1 MFELNGKQYSV
12 DDLQNAAVKYGM
24 DYNTYLSKM
33 MEKGLKEIK
42 PAKTEAVTTETA
54 PVTAENQAVST
65 DLVSENGSSDS
76 QKPKP
81 DYASQI
87 KSSEFFKE
95 NVPYKGSE
103 QEEIDK
109 KEDKKDSSVTIND
122 LLKTLDGVNYKK
134 ESGKFE
140 TDDSVGVDV
149 FQKEEEQAV
158 PIFSEMFKGS
168 GINFKETSTVG
179 LDPFTGMPNV
189 NLDAMTVSIGEK
201 GSSSYKAIDIP
212 LEVEGGVA
220 RENLTKLKNFI
231 KENKDK
237 VNTYDWSRNNRQAEK
252 AYDTWKDS
260 NVSIEQGEQVIKQ
273 ETLKNPNYFDIIDK
287 ANEPKTSAEKYA
299 SARTMYA
306 QGVGVTYSKLQA
318 IDALQQKLNE
328 AKAIISKKS
337 PKISSA
343 ELDEAARNVVRQQD
357 YQQRLAELE
366 EKEIQAAIKRGEI
379 SASVMYVG
387 GVASKSKKTEKFN
400 KDLDVTNIIINQT
413 RVTNNDTEFL
423 FENIKKAYREDGDG
437 LVISPANQGRV
448 LSIAKKLG
456 VDLDMSDKSQVQ
468 LKNGNI
474 ISSNYYK
481 IMQAS
486 RDASTA
492 GSLLINNRL
501 KEQSD
506 LASAIGDDDLALIA
520 AGKNYNMW
528 DQAANSVLLG
538 AGDLLVGAGR
548 LTAEINPFT
557 LVERIEDAVSGNFE
571 SAFSPKFAK
580 LGADWVEFSNKDR
593 ETYARSVS
601 FDDAFKSGGAFMQFA
616 LQETATQI
624 PIIAAIVASGGTAAP
639 WVIGAST
646 MGSKMNELGYEN
658 INLADGEKYSNSDIW
673 LKSLGYGALEGSLS
687 AVSGTRVLRNAKTR
701 FISGG
706 KQAAETLLENSAKT
720 WAIEQG
726 KGLGADV
733 IVEAGAEALTTGG
746 QNLIDGKPFTE
757 NMAHAAFSGF
767 GMSTLMGGVPYF
779 RGLYYSSMS
788 NYAALSDI
796 RGIQSDIDA
805 LSKRWATAQTE
816 SGAKIY
822 AEAIADKYTKLNDA
836 VIKQESLI
844 NNNLTSG
851 GANKIVEITSKLAA
865 LQNKAKAI
873 SESKDLS
880 TEEKNAQIKP
890 LLADFNSL
898 KSLKDKALGHSSLL
912 KNETEFKAFQAL
924 QPLKYDQYVDQATQ
938 ELIGERNGKE
948 PNNIDVDN
956 RAYDLYFGD
965 IVRAE
970 NAKLGRK
977 NSSVFKSFK
986 SFETVDEAIADLDN
1000 VKDLS
1005 PEDKA
1010 EIILGLKNGN
1020 DGYANK
1026 STGTQVAV
1034 VENQV
1039 ANQRKY
1045 TKVHEV
1051 GHKAFWNLLGNNE
1064 NNAAFKQVSE
1074 QILSTLNKTDKKV
1087 HDSLLKDG
1095 VDDDSGNIIPAEVI
1109 SRFLEYVSEGKVT
1122 NVQKAKGISGLFGVM
1137 IQKQFSKDYN
1147 FDFRGEQDIYN
1158 FVVGVGKK
1166 IKDGTLTTVDIKKAK
1181 SGDLIKSVTK
1191 DSDKT
1196 VSKESSVSF
1205 SKANK
1210 ELGDEIKA
1218 LVPEGTSKSR
1228 YDNQVIGNVYE
1239 KLVFGKTLDGLINGQ
1254 LNKYGVVGDNVY
1266 GKPKDLF
1273 LEDVKAQLYEKSL
1286 MRFNPET
1293 NNDLGGFV
1301 VNELIKY
1308 RIGDVVNRYKKE
1320 AGVEGK
1326 SLDVAAGEVGSV
1338 QEVADESISIE
1349 DQIDLDATQARSDT
1363 RLTKATKIMSKE
1375 QYDRAAKMVE
1385 EKLKDIDPKKLSYKK
1400 IGGLATDILS
1410 EITDVPAG
1418 KILDATKNLS
1428 KEETSRG
1435 AMFIEKNIDYI
1446 RKTLPKGAVQEAAT
1460 EKLMGTATG
1469 VANSILKRLYDKNPR
1484 IKKGAGLSP
1493 WSIKPDI
1500 TNQDILDAIGRPKRE
1515 GDRKIQINPRSPEGQ
1530 VIKGILNLVD
1540 RNIANELARTVESDL
1555 TLEQKQDIAAGKS
1568 DVMFSKALA
1577 KVLVESAVNHLGI
1590 KTRVGK
1596 GKLVG
1601 TVNDLLTTESYGGE
1615 EDFNKSLDNLTKEQ
1629 RQVVDLVFGGRDW
1642 LFGMFSDTE
1651 AVKNNGVRYEKI
1663 IKEAIKNVGIKGVSV
1678 DLSEGGFGSG
1688 VDLVL
1693 TVNGKNINIELKL
1706 NRKAQMG
1713 SFSINIDGDSFS
1725 YTKSVDGL
1733 IEKLPDLHEAIQ
1745 NSLKSEKYLKAVDD
1759 YNKRGVELG
1768 GYYDEA
1774 TGVLSGSESM
1784 FLQLVKEGK
1793 LKATNLNIK
1802 EDSKGK
1808 KLDIGIINLIYNN
1821 KGVFNMDIGGKGLYY
1836 LGTNKDNLPTS
1847 KLEGNSSLMIRR
1859 TYNQIGKTGIYKS
1872 IVRAFAKLDS
1882 NITESNIN
1890 FSILSNT
1897 EQDIKTIATN
1907 FSKSVNLD
1915 KEFNDII
1922 ENKTG
1927 IESYKNYKRVKAQVT
1942 GASKGKFNFF
1952 IAPSAE
1958 DFVGLLYKTLGKGKI
1973 GDAQMAWYKE
1983 NLLDPYARAMQK
1995 VSRDRNFMARNFLA
2009 IKKELKIVPKNLKK
2023 KIPGEPFTQEQ
2034 AIRVYIWNKKGS
2046 TIPEIS
2052 ENDSIYLTNF
2062 VENNEKLKTFA
2073 DQVIALSGLEDYAK
2087 PGDSW
2092 VTGTITTDM
2101 LEALNTTKRAKYLE
2115 LWQQNANEIFS
2126 EKNLNKLEAAFGAD
2140 YRKAMENIL
2149 KRMKTGRNRA
2159 FGGDSLTGR
2168 FVDWM
2173 TGATGAIMFFNTR
2186 SAVLQTLSAVNFINF
2201 GDNNIFAASKAFANQ
2216 KQYWSDF
2223 KKLFNS
2229 DFLVERRDGLK
2240 INVNEAD
2247 IADIAKEKGVRGLIN
2262 KLLKLGF
2269 TPTQLADS
2277 FAIATGGATFYRNRL
2292 KSLIKDGMDP
2302 VAAEKQAM
2310 RDFRETA
2317 EESQQSSRPDKISA
2331 QQAGPLG
2338 RTILAFANT
2347 PAQYARI
2354 IKKAASDIKN
2364 GRGDLKTNV
2373 SKIMYYGVVQN
2384 LIFNALQQAL
2394 FAALFDEDEEE
2405 IDDKTIS
2412 IANGMADSI
2421 LRGIGISGAIIS
2433 VVKNAALRWVKE
2445 EEKANPKYENA
2456 ILELTKIS
2464 PPVSSKINKL
2474 RAASRSYSWDKKEM
2488 KEGGLSIDNPANLAI
2503 GNIVS
2508 AVTNIPLDR
2517 VVKKVQHIKAAS
2529 DSEIDTYKRIFLLAG
2544 WSKWELGIKDAKKSK
2559 TKTVRSKKTYSKKK
2573 YYK

>member
-1 MFELNGKQYSV
+1 MFEIDGKQYSV
-12 DDLQNAAVKYGM
+12 DDLQKAAVKYGM
-24 DYNTYLSKM
+24 DYNAYLSKM

-42 PAKTEAVTTETA
+42 PAKTEAVATETA
-54 PVTAENQAVST
+54 PVTAGDQAVST
-65 DLVSENGSSDS
+65 DLVSENGSSDL

-109 KEDKKDSSVTIND
+109 KEDKKDSSVTIDD
-122 LLKTLDGVNYKK
+122 LLKTLDGVNYNK

-168 GINFKETSTVG
+168 GINFKETSTMG

-220 RENLTKLKNFI
+220 KENLTKLKNFI

-273 ETLKNPNYFDIIDK
+273 ETLKNPNYFDIIDR

-306 QGVGVTYSKLQA
+306 QGAGVTYSKLQA

-337 PKISSA
+337 PTISSD
-343 ELDEAARNVVRQQD
+343 ELDKAARNVVRQQD

-387 GVASKSKKTEKFN
+387 GVASKNKKTEKFN

-437 LVISPANQGRV
+437 LVVNPANQGRV
-448 LSIAKKLG
+448 LNIAKKLG

-528 DQAANSVLLG
+528 DQAANTVLLG

-836 VIKQESLI
+836 VVKQESLI

-924 QPLKYDQYVDQATQ
+924 EPLKYGQYVDQATQ
-938 ELIGERNGKE
+938 ELTGERNGKE

-1045 TKVHEV
+1045 TKVHEI

-1074 QILSTLNKTDKKV
+1074 QILSTLKKTDKKV
-1087 HDSLLKDG
+1087 HDSLLRDG

-1166 IKDGTLTTVDIKKAK
+1166 IKDGTLTTADIKKAK

-1205 SKANK
+1205 SRANK

-1266 GKPKDLF
+1266 GKPKDIF

-1293 NNDLGGFV
+1293 NDDLGGFV

-1338 QEVADESISIE
+1338 QEVADESMSIE
-1349 DQIDLDATQARSDT
+1349 DQIDLDATQARSET
-1363 RLTKATKIMSKE
+1363 RLTRATKILSKE
-1375 QYDRAAKMVE
+1375 QYDKAAKMVE
-1385 EKLKDIDPKKLSYKK
+1385 EKLKDIDPKKLS
-1400 IGGLATDILS
+1400 
-1410 EITDVPAG
+1410 
-1418 KILDATKNLS
+1418 
-1428 KEETSRG
+1428 
-1435 AMFIEKNIDYI
+1435 
-1446 RKTLPKGAVQEAAT
+1446 
-1460 EKLMGTATG
+1460 
-1469 VANSILKRLYDKNPR
+1469 
-1484 IKKGAGLSP
+1484 
-1493 WSIKPDI
+1493 
-1500 TNQDILDAIGRPKRE
+1500 
-1515 GDRKIQINPRSPEGQ
+1515 
-1530 VIKGILNLVD
+1530 
-1540 RNIANELARTVESDL
+1540 
-1555 TLEQKQDIAAGKS
+1555 
-1568 DVMFSKALA
+1568 
-1577 KVLVESAVNHLGI
+1577 
-1590 KTRVGK
+1590 
-1596 GKLVG
+1596 
-1601 TVNDLLTTESYGGE
+1601 
-1615 EDFNKSLDNLTKEQ
+1615 
-1629 RQVVDLVFGGRDW
+1629 
-1642 LFGMFSDTE
+1642 
-1651 AVKNNGVRYEKI
+1651 
-1663 IKEAIKNVGIKGVSV
+1663 
-1678 DLSEGGFGSG
+1678 
-1688 VDLVL
+1688 
-1693 TVNGKNINIELKL
+1693 
-1706 NRKAQMG
+1706 
-1713 SFSINIDGDSFS
+1713 
-1725 YTKSVDGL
+1725 
-1733 IEKLPDLHEAIQ
+1733 
-1745 NSLKSEKYLKAVDD
+1745 
-1759 YNKRGVELG
+1759 
-1768 GYYDEA
+1768 
-1774 TGVLSGSESM
+1774 
-1784 FLQLVKEGK
+1784 
-1793 LKATNLNIK
+1793 
-1802 EDSKGK
+1802 
-1808 KLDIGIINLIYNN
+1808 
-1821 KGVFNMDIGGKGLYY
+1821 
-1836 LGTNKDNLPTS
+1836 
-1847 KLEGNSSLMIRR
+1847 
-1859 TYNQIGKTGIYKS
+1859 
-1872 IVRAFAKLDS
+1872 
-1882 NITESNIN
+1882 
-1890 FSILSNT
+1890 
-1897 EQDIKTIATN
+1897 
-1907 FSKSVNLD
+1907 
-1915 KEFNDII
+1915 
-1922 ENKTG
+1922 
-1927 IESYKNYKRVKAQVT
+1927 
-1942 GASKGKFNFF
+1942 
-1952 IAPSAE
+1952 
-1958 DFVGLLYKTLGKGKI
+1958 
-1973 GDAQMAWYKE
+1973 
-1983 NLLDPYARAMQK
+1983 
-1995 VSRDRNFMARNFLA
+1995 
-2009 IKKELKIVPKNLKK
+2009 
-2023 KIPGEPFTQEQ
+2023 
-2034 AIRVYIWNKKGS
+2034 
-2046 TIPEIS
+2046 
-2052 ENDSIYLTNF
+2052 
-2062 VENNEKLKTFA
+2062 
-2073 DQVIALSGLEDYAK
+2073 
-2087 PGDSW
+2087 
-2092 VTGTITTDM
+2092 
-2101 LEALNTTKRAKYLE
+2101 
-2115 LWQQNANEIFS
+2115 
-2126 EKNLNKLEAAFGAD
+2126 
-2140 YRKAMENIL
+2140 
-2149 KRMKTGRNRA
+2149 
-2159 FGGDSLTGR
+2159 
-2168 FVDWM
+2168 
-2173 TGATGAIMFFNTR
+2173 
-2186 SAVLQTLSAVNFINF
+2186 
-2201 GDNNIFAASKAFANQ
+2201 
-2216 KQYWSDF
+2216 
-2223 KKLFNS
+2223 
-2229 DFLVERRDGLK
+2229 
-2240 INVNEAD
+2240 
-2247 IADIAKEKGVRGLIN
+2247 
-2262 KLLKLGF
+2262 
-2269 TPTQLADS
+2269 
-2277 FAIATGGATFYRNRL
+2277 
-2292 KSLIKDGMDP
+2292 
-2302 VAAEKQAM
+2302 
-2310 RDFRETA
+2310 
-2317 EESQQSSRPDKISA
+2317 
-2331 QQAGPLG
+2331 
-2338 RTILAFANT
+2338 
-2347 PAQYARI
+2347 
-2354 IKKAASDIKN
+2354 
-2364 GRGDLKTNV
+2364 
-2373 SKIMYYGVVQN
+2373 
-2384 LIFNALQQAL
+2384 
-2394 FAALFDEDEEE
+2394 
-2405 IDDKTIS
+2405 
-2412 IANGMADSI
+2412 
-2421 LRGIGISGAIIS
+2421 
-2433 VVKNAALRWVKE
+2433 
-2445 EEKANPKYENA
+2445 
-2456 ILELTKIS
+2456 
-2464 PPVSSKINKL
+2464 
-2474 RAASRSYSWDKKEM
+2474 
-2488 KEGGLSIDNPANLAI
+2488 
-2503 GNIVS
+2503 
-2508 AVTNIPLDR
+2508 
-2517 VVKKVQHIKAAS
+2517 
-2529 DSEIDTYKRIFLLAG
+2529 
-2544 WSKWELGIKDAKKSK
+2544 
-2559 TKTVRSKKTYSKKK
+2559 
-2573 YYK
+2573 

>member
-179 LDPFTGMPNV
+179 LNPFTGMPNV

-836 VIKQESLI
+836 VVKQESLI

-1074 QILSTLNKTDKKV
+1074 QILSTLKKTDKKV

-1137 IQKQFSKDYN
+1137 VQKQFSKDYN

-1158 FVVGVGKK
+1158 FVVGIGKK
-1166 IKDGTLTTVDIKKAK
+1166 IKDGSLTMADIKKAK
-1181 SGDLIKSVTK
+1181 KGDLIKSVTK
-1191 DSDKT
+1191 DSGET
-1196 VSKESSVSF
+1196 VSKESSTSF
-1205 SKANK
+1205 SSLSNLKAELK
-1210 ELGDEIKA
+1210 EIDEFDYDNEFEFEQA
-1218 LVPEGTSKSR
+1218 VSSLKSR
-1228 YDNQVIGNVYE
+1228 ISRLE
-1239 KLVFGKTLDGLINGQ
+1239 KQEKPTI
-1254 LNKYGVVGDNVY
+1254 KEEVVT
-1266 GKPKDLF
+1266 KPKDKKAKESTEEIIKKASDKVF
-1273 LEDVKAQLYEKSL
+1273 EDTEVSDRNKGISKTNEDIANEMLELGANSVSDIKDPAKRKAIVDKLGKNNL
-1286 MRFNPET
+1286 GAVT
-1293 NNDLGGFV
+1293 NLTKKAAAVSKNLVVDENLKIGYDEFFSGFS
-1301 VNELIKY
+1301 EELSALIKSY
-1308 RIGDVVNRYKKE
+1308 KVEVDGKKIPFGAYMNQNLPRRYGQILEKALKGRI
-1320 AGVEGK
+1320 EGAK
-1326 SLDVAAGEVGSV
+1326 SLDINSGEKGFAGNIAAEESADFDAIDSADKGLPAGELIDVTDFRNVKDKVEDIKESIDLTGV
-1338 QEVADESISIE
+1338 DVADLTYRKIQNDYSGDVGAEIIGLWDKNAKPKKGQDKNDFQKLAERIE
-1349 DQIDLDATQARSDT
+1349 GTRTLNYGKDTGGEAEVRAMQKLFLDYSDVVKFIKTMPEFNVAPFETTIDKQGKSVLLTEDAKGYSVGTANKT
-1363 RLTKATKIMSKE
+1363 LKKF
-1375 QYDRAAKMVE
+1375 YDVY
-1385 EKLKDIDPKKLSYKK
+1385 IDPKSKSSDKAIKNTSITSPSGKGKGKTSQVAKVYRLKPEYRGRISIQAVQDLQKTIGITPAGEAFIPMKKEKRTEFGTVLQGLTKMYATNVANTVIRKK
-1400 IGGLATDILS
+1400 IVDEGITSKTKSAEKVLADIGG
-1410 EITDVPAG
+1410 
-1418 KILDATKNLS
+1418 
-1428 KEETSRG
+1428 
-1435 AMFIEKNIDYI
+1435 
-1446 RKTLPKGAVQEAAT
+1446 
-1460 EKLMGTATG
+1460 
-1469 VANSILKRLYDKNPR
+1469 
-1484 IKKGAGLSP
+1484 
-1493 WSIKPDI
+1493 
-1500 TNQDILDAIGRPKRE
+1500 
-1515 GDRKIQINPRSPEGQ
+1515 
-1530 VIKGILNLVD
+1530 
-1540 RNIANELARTVESDL
+1540 
-1555 TLEQKQDIAAGKS
+1555 GKS
-1568 DVMFSKALA
+1568 SVMFSKNVDGFDPTYNIAFSQVVNIDINKTYGDEKNWYSLDVMADDWPETEARFLSDYEKFIKKTKINGFRPNFFISSKNTLNPNSKKGDPFFKEAHKRREATRA
-1577 KVLVESAVNHLGI
+1577 KIAAINKRNKVNRIGFNSPPNIFGKTVDAILNNLGNKKIKKANTKYGKVFDETWKKISEIAREDPAMIPFFLHFLETAGDTSHFHRLGAKFIAYDKDPERVVRHFVKDGKKVSYDIYFEYEHAVQSHIAAKILLNAAFDKRVDFATVLRDI
-1590 KTRVGK
+1590 KENY
-1596 GKLVG
+1596 KLVALSVKDAKKLNKAG
-1601 TVNDLLTTESYGGE
+1601 YALKMPKGWEHWWQRYFNEEVAAIDDGINPESLAGID
-1615 EDFNKSLDNLTKEQ
+1615 EDFN
-1629 RQVVDLVFGGRDW
+1629 
-1642 LFGMFSDTE
+1642 
-1651 AVKNNGVRYEKI
+1651 
-1663 IKEAIKNVGIKGVSV
+1663 
-1678 DLSEGGFGSG
+1678 
-1688 VDLVL
+1688 
-1693 TVNGKNINIELKL
+1693 EL
-1706 NRKAQMG
+1706 
-1713 SFSINIDGDSFS
+1713 
-1725 YTKSVDGL
+1725 
-1733 IEKLPDLHEAIQ
+1733 
-1745 NSLKSEKYLKAVDD
+1745 
-1759 YNKRGVELG
+1759 
-1768 GYYDEA
+1768 
-1774 TGVLSGSESM
+1774 
-1784 FLQLVKEGK
+1784 LQ
-1793 LKATNLNIK
+1793 
-1802 EDSKGK
+1802 
-1808 KLDIGIINLIYNN
+1808 
-1821 KGVFNMDIGGKGLYY
+1821 KGLKRD
-1836 LGTNKDNLPTS
+1836 G
-1847 KLEGNSSLMIRR
+1847 SS
-1859 TYNQIGKTGIYKS
+1859 
-1872 IVRAFAKLDS
+1872 
-1882 NITESNIN
+1882 
-1890 FSILSNT
+1890 
-1897 EQDIKTIATN
+1897 
-1907 FSKSVNLD
+1907 FSKSLNLD

-1927 IESYKNYKRVKAQVT
+1927 IESYKNYKKVKAQVT

-1983 NLLDPYARAMQK
+1983 NLLDPYARAMEK

-2073 DQVIALSGLEDYAK
+2073 DQVIALSGIEDYAK
-2087 PGDSW
+2087 PGESW

-2101 LEALNTTKRAKYLE
+2101 LEALNTTKR
-2115 LWQQNANEIFS
+2115 
-2126 EKNLNKLEAAFGAD
+2126 
-2140 YRKAMENIL
+2140 
-2149 KRMKTGRNRA
+2149 
-2159 FGGDSLTGR
+2159 
-2168 FVDWM
+2168 
-2173 TGATGAIMFFNTR
+2173 
-2186 SAVLQTLSAVNFINF
+2186 
-2201 GDNNIFAASKAFANQ
+2201 
-2216 KQYWSDF
+2216 
-2223 KKLFNS
+2223 
-2229 DFLVERRDGLK
+2229 
-2240 INVNEAD
+2240 
-2247 IADIAKEKGVRGLIN
+2247 
-2262 KLLKLGF
+2262 
-2269 TPTQLADS
+2269 
-2277 FAIATGGATFYRNRL
+2277 
-2292 KSLIKDGMDP
+2292 
-2302 VAAEKQAM
+2302 
-2310 RDFRETA
+2310 
-2317 EESQQSSRPDKISA
+2317 
-2331 QQAGPLG
+2331 
-2338 RTILAFANT
+2338 
-2347 PAQYARI
+2347 
-2354 IKKAASDIKN
+2354 
-2364 GRGDLKTNV
+2364 
-2373 SKIMYYGVVQN
+2373 
-2384 LIFNALQQAL
+2384 
-2394 FAALFDEDEEE
+2394 
-2405 IDDKTIS
+2405 
-2412 IANGMADSI
+2412 
-2421 LRGIGISGAIIS
+2421 
-2433 VVKNAALRWVKE
+2433 
-2445 EEKANPKYENA
+2445 
-2456 ILELTKIS
+2456 
-2464 PPVSSKINKL
+2464 
-2474 RAASRSYSWDKKEM
+2474 
-2488 KEGGLSIDNPANLAI
+2488 
-2503 GNIVS
+2503 
-2508 AVTNIPLDR
+2508 
-2517 VVKKVQHIKAAS
+2517 
-2529 DSEIDTYKRIFLLAG
+2529 
-2544 WSKWELGIKDAKKSK
+2544 
-2559 TKTVRSKKTYSKKK
+2559 KK
-2573 YYK
+2573 Y

>member
-1 MFELNGKQYSV
+1 MYKYKLSNGEIVLVEDKNIEAFKSSKDFEG
-12 DDLQNAAVKYGM
+12 AVLLEG
-24 DYNTYLSKM
+24 
-33 MEKGLKEIK
+33 
-42 PAKTEAVTTETA
+42 PAKTEAVATETA
-54 PVTAENQAVST
+54 PVTAENQAVDT
-65 DLVSENGSSDS
+65 GLASEVTSSGSQSPDP
-76 QKPKP
+76 KKP

-87 KSSEFFKE
+87 RNSEFFKG

-103 QEEIDK
+103 QEKTDK
-109 KEDKKDSSVTIND
+109 ENDKKDSSATID
-122 LLKTLDGVNYKK
+122 ELLKTLDGVSYKK

-140 TDDSVGVDV
+140 TDNSVGVDV

-168 GINFKETSTVG
+168 GINFEQTSTVG
-179 LDPFTGMPNV
+179 LNPFTGMPNV

-201 GSSSYKAIDIP
+201 GSSSYKSIDIP

-220 RENLTKLKNFI
+220 EKNLTDLKNFI

-237 VNTYDWSRNNRQAEK
+237 INTYDWSRNNRQAEK
-252 AYDTWKDS
+252 AYDAWEDS
-260 NVSIEQGEQVIKQ
+260 NTSIKQGEEVIKQ
-273 ETLKNPNYFDIIDK
+273 ETLNNPNYFEIIDK

-299 SARTMYA
+299 SARAMYA
-306 QGVGVTYSKLQA
+306 QGAGETYSQLSA
-318 IDALQQKLNE
+318 RDALQDKLNA
-328 AKAIISKKS
+328 AKAIISKKN
-337 PKISSA
+337 PGISSD
-343 ELDEAARNVVRQQD
+343 ELDKAARDVVRQQD
-357 YQQRLAELE
+357 YQQKLAELKL
-366 EKEIQAAIKRGEI
+366 KERDLAVKRGEI
-379 SASVMYVG
+379 SASVMYAG
-387 GVASKSKKTEKFN
+387 GVASKNKKTENFN
-400 KDLDVTNIIINQT
+400 KNLDITNTIISQT
-413 RVTNNDTEFL
+413 RSTDSDTEFL
-423 FENIKKAYREDGDG
+423 FENVKKAYSKNGDG
-437 LVISPANQGRV
+437 IVVNPSNQNKV
-448 LSIAKKLG
+448 LNIAKKLG
-456 VDLDMSDKSQVQ
+456 LNLDMSDKSQVQ

-486 RDASTA
+486 RDASIA
-492 GSLLINNRL
+492 GSLLINDRL

-506 LASAIGDDDLALIA
+506 LASAIGDDDLSLIA

-538 AGDLLVGAGR
+538 AGDLVVGAGR
-548 LTAEINPFT
+548 IVAEVNPFT
-557 LVERIEDAVSGNFE
+557 LIERIEDAVSGDFE
-571 SAFSPKFAK
+571 GAFSPKFER
-580 LGADWVEFSNKDR
+580 LGAKWTEFSNKDR

-601 FDDAFKSGGAFMQFA
+601 FDDAFKSGSSFMQFA

-646 MGSKMNELGYEN
+646 MGSKMNELGFEN

-673 LKSLGYGALEGSLS
+673 LKSLGYGVLEGSLS

-706 KQAAETLLENSAKT
+706 KEAAETLLENSAKT
-720 WAIEQG
+720 WGIEQG
-726 KGLGADV
+726 KGFGADV
-733 IVEAGAEALTTGG
+733 ILESGAEALTTGG

-796 RGIQSDIDA
+796 RSIQSDIDA
-805 LSKRWATAQTE
+805 LSKQWATAQTE
-816 SGAKIY
+816 GEMKII
-822 AEAIADKYTKLNDA
+822 EESMSDSFTKLNEA
-836 VIKQESLI
+836 VAKQESLI

-851 GANKIVEITSKLAA
+851 GAEKIVEITSSLAT

-873 SESKDLS
+873 FESKDLS

-890 LLADFNSL
+890 LLAKFDEL
-898 KSLKDKALGHSSLL
+898 KSHRDKALSHSSLL
-912 KNETEFKAFQAL
+912 KNETEFNAFKALEPF
-924 QPLKYDQYVDQATQ
+924 KYDQYVDQATQ
-938 ELIGERNGKE
+938 ELTSERNGKE
-948 PNNIDVDN
+948 PSDLDVDN

-977 NSSVFKSFK
+977 NSGVFKSFK

-1005 PEDKA
+1005 PEAKA
-1010 EIILGLKNGN
+1010 EIIIGLKNGN

-1034 VENQV
+1034 VESQV

-1045 TKVHEV
+1045 TKVHEI

-1064 NNAAFKQVSE
+1064 NNAAFKQVSD
-1074 QILSTLNKTDKKV
+1074 QILSTLKKTDKKV
-1087 HDSLLKDG
+1087 YENLLKDG
-1095 VDDDSGNIIPAEVI
+1095 VDDESGNIMPTEVI

-1166 IKDGTLTTVDIKKAK
+1166 IKDGTLTMADIKKAK
-1181 SGDLIKSVTK
+1181 KGDLIKSVTK
-1191 DSDKT
+1191 DSGET
-1196 VSKESSVSF
+1196 VSKESSTSF

-1239 KLVFGKTLDGLINGQ
+1239 KLVFGTTLDGLINGQ

-1293 NNDLGGFV
+1293 NDDLGGFV

-1338 QEVADESISIE
+1338 QEVADESMSIE
-1349 DQIDLDATQARSDT
+1349 DQIDLDATQARSET

-1375 QYDRAAKMVE
+1375 QYDKAAKMVE

-1400 IGGLATDILS
+1400 IGGLATDVLS

-1418 KILDATKNLS
+1418 KILDSTKNLS

-1493 WSIKPDI
+1493 WSIKPGL
-1500 TNQDILDAIGRPKRE
+1500 TNQDVLDAIGRPKRE
-1515 GDRKIQINPRSPEGQ
+1515 DGRKIQINPRSPEGQ

-1568 DVMFSKALA
+1568 DVMFSKNVDGFDPTYNIAFSQVVNIDINKTYGDEKNWYSLDVMADDWPETEARFLSDYEKFIKETEINGFRPNFFISSKNTLNPNSKKGDPFFKEAHKRREATRA
-1577 KVLVESAVNHLGI
+1577 KIAAINKRNKVDRIGFNSPPNI
-1590 KTRVGK
+1590 FGK
-1596 GKLVG
+1596 
-1601 TVNDLLTTESYGGE
+1601 TVNAILNNLGNNKITKANTKYGKVFDDTWKKISEIARKDPAMIPFFLHFIETAGDTSHFHRLGAKFIAYDKNPE
-1615 EDFNKSLDNLTKEQ
+1615 RVV
-1629 RQVVDLVFGGRDW
+1629 RQF
-1642 LFGMFSDTE
+1642 
-1651 AVKNNGVRYEKI
+1651 VKNGKKVSYDIYFEYEHAVQSHIAAKI
-1663 IKEAIKNVGIKGVSV
+1663 
-1678 DLSEGGFGSG
+1678 L
-1688 VDLVL
+1688 
-1693 TVNGKNINIELKL
+1693 L
-1706 NRKAQMG
+1706 NAA
-1713 SFSINIDGDSFS
+1713 FD
-1725 YTKSVDGL
+1725 KSVDFAEVL
-1733 IEKLPDLHEAIQ
+1733 KDIKQNYKLVA
-1745 NSLKSEKYLKAVDD
+1745 
-1759 YNKRGVELG
+1759 
-1768 GYYDEA
+1768 
-1774 TGVLSGSESM
+1774 LS
-1784 FLQLVKEGK
+1784 VKD
-1793 LKATNLNIK
+1793 A
-1802 EDSKGK
+1802 K
-1808 KLDIGIINLIYNN
+1808 KLNKAGYALKMPKGWEHWWQRYFNKEVAAIDDGINPESLAGIDEDFDQLLQ
-1821 KGVFNMDIGGKGLYY
+1821 KGLKRD
-1836 LGTNKDNLPTS
+1836 G
-1847 KLEGNSSLMIRR
+1847 SS
-1859 TYNQIGKTGIYKS
+1859 
-1872 IVRAFAKLDS
+1872 
-1882 NITESNIN
+1882 
-1890 FSILSNT
+1890 
-1897 EQDIKTIATN
+1897 
-1907 FSKSVNLD
+1907 FSKSLNLD

-1927 IESYKNYKRVKAQVT
+1927 IESYKNYKKVKAQVT

-1983 NLLDPYARAMQK
+1983 NLLDPYARAMEK

-2046 TIPEIS
+2046 TIPGIS
-2052 ENDSIYLTNF
+2052 ENDNIYLTNF

-2073 DQVIALSGLEDYAK
+2073 DQVISLSGIEDYAK
-2087 PGDSW
+2087 PSDSW
-2092 VTGTITTDM
+2092 VTGTITTDI
-2101 LEALNTTKRAKYLE
+2101 LEALNTTKRKKYLE
-2115 LWQQNANEIFS
+2115 LWQQNVDEIFS
-2126 EKNLNKLEAAFGAD
+2126 EKNLNKLEAAYGAD
-2140 YRKAMENIL
+2140 YRKALENIL
-2149 KRMKTGRNRA
+2149 GRMKTGRNRA

-2186 SAVLQTLSAVNFINF
+2186 SAILQTLSSVNFINF
-2201 GDNNIFAASKAFANQ
+2201 GDNNIFAATKAFANQ

-2223 KKLFNS
+2223 KMLFNS
-2229 DFLVERRDGLK
+2229 EFLVERRDGLK

-2247 IADIAKEKGVRGLIN
+2247 IADIAKEKGVRGIIN

-2292 KSLIKDGMDP
+2292 KALIKDGMDP

-2347 PAQYARI
+2347 PSQYARI

-2364 GRGDLKTNV
+2364 GRGDLKTNI
-2373 SKIMYYGVVQN
+2373 SKIMYYAVAQN
-2384 LIFNALQQAL
+2384 LIFNTLQQAF
-2394 FAALFDEDEEE
+2394 FATLFDEEEE
-2405 IDDKTIS
+2405 LIDDKTIS
-2412 IANGMADSI
+2412 VANSMADSL

-2433 VVKNAALRWVKE
+2433 VVKNTALRWVKE
-2445 EEKANPKYENA
+2445 EKKSNPKYENA
-2456 ILELTKIS
+2456 ILELVKIS

-2474 RAASRSYSWDKKEM
+2474 RAVARSYSWDKDEM
-2488 KEGGLSIDNPANLAI
+2488 KEGGLSIDNPAGLAI
-2503 GNIVS
+2503 GNVVS
-2508 AVTNIPLDR
+2508 ATTNIPLDR
-2517 VVKKVQHIKAAS
+2517 VIKKMQNIKAAS
-2529 DSEIDTYKRIFLLAG
+2529 DSEIETYKRIFLLAG
-2544 WSKWELGIKDAKKSK
+2544 WSKWELGIKEPSKKKKKKKSK
-2559 TKTVRSKKTYSKKK
+2559 KIFY
-2573 YYK
+2573 